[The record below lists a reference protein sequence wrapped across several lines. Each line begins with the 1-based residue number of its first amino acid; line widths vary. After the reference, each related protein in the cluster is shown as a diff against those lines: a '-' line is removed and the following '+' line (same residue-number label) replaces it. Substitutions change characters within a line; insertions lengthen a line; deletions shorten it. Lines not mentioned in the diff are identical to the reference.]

1 MNPLLKQL
9 VKKAQIDMVSD
20 ARLEEFARAIVNDLA
35 NIVENQGKFLR
46 YDDLADQLRRRYE

>member
-1 MNPLLKQL
+1 MNPLLKQR
-9 VKKAQIDMVSD
+9 AEDADIAMVSE

-46 YDDLADQLRRRYE
+46 YDALADRLRKRYE

>member
-9 VKKAQIDMVSD
+9 AEKAQIAMVSD

-46 YDDLADQLRRRYE
+46 YDDLTNRLRRRYE

>member
-9 VKKAQIDMVSD
+9 VEKAQIDMVSD

-46 YDDLADQLRRRYE
+46 YDDLTDRLRRRYE

>member
-9 VKKAQIDMVSD
+9 AEKAQIDMVSD

>member
-1 MNPLLKQL
+1 MNPLLKQRAEA
-9 VKKAQIDMVSD
+9 AQIAMVSD